1 MQLTD
6 YIPTINTL
14 RNVIDIA
21 LVFIIVY
28 VVLKLLRGTRAV
40 PTVVGMVILALLYWL
55 AVAQE
60 LSTLEFVLRYAVGFI
75 GIAIIVLFQSEIRQ
89 ALIYFANRLR
99 FPILKRQRGQFGG
112 SVYDEIVLAVTT
124 LASEKTGA
132 LIVIERNIGL
142 RNFIDAG
149 VQLDARLSYDLLV
162 TIFNPSTPLHDGA
175 VVIQNERL
183 AAASVFLPLT
193 KNPEISRELGTRH
206 RAAIGITEG
215 SDAISLVV
223 SEETGLITYVEAG
236 EVRRNI
242 ETTQLRK
249 LLLDAMEIPLIEP
262 PRNAQSDEGGGDRE
276 LRIENGELRM
286 ENCKAKISP
295 PASPS
300 NLDSSLM
307 SSEGKHRIAQLA
319 MLHDVPSQL
328 DPVLLILNSQFSILN

>member
-1 MQLTD
+1 MQFADL
-6 YIPTINTL
+6 IPTINSL

-40 PTVVGMVILALLYWL
+40 PTVVGMVILGLLYWL
-55 AVAQE
+55 AVTQE

-89 ALIYFANRLR
+89 ALIYFANRFR
-99 FPILKRQRGQFGG
+99 FPILKKQRGQFGG
-112 SVYDEIVLAVTT
+112 SVFDEIVLAVTT

-149 VQLDARLSYDLLV
+149 VQLDAHISYDLLV
-162 TIFNPSTPLHDGA
+162 TIFNPATPLHDGA

-193 KNPEISRELGTRH
+193 KNPEVSRELGTRH

-215 SDAISLVV
+215 TDAISLVV

-242 ETTQLRK
+242 DPTTVRK
-249 LLLDAMEIPLIEP
+249 LLLDALEIPLI
-262 PRNAQSDEGGGDRE
+262 
-276 LRIENGELRM
+276 
-286 ENCKAKISP
+286 
-295 PASPS
+295 
-300 NLDSSLM
+300 DSRKSFAT
-307 SSEGKHRIAQLA
+307 ETTEKTE
-319 MLHDVPSQL
+319 V
-328 DPVLLILNSQFSILN
+328 V

>member
-1 MQLTD
+1 MQFTD
-6 YIPTINTL
+6 YIPTINTA
-14 RNVIDIA
+14 RNILDIA

-40 PTVVGMVILALLYWL
+40 PTVVGLVLLGLLYWL
-55 AVAQE
+55 AVAQD
-60 LSTLEFVLRYAVGFI
+60 LSTLEFVLRYAVLYVGF
-75 GIAIIVLFQSEIRQ
+75 AIIVLFQSEIRQ

-99 FPILKRQRGQFGG
+99 FPLLRRQRGQFGV
-112 SVYDEIVLAVTT
+112 SVYDEIVLALTT

-175 VVIQNERL
+175 VIMQNERL

-193 KNPEISRELGTRH
+193 KNPEISREMGTRH

-236 EVRRNI
+236 EVRRNLD
-242 ETTQLRK
+242 TNQLRK
-249 LLLDAMEIPLIEP
+249 LLLAAMEIPLIETK
-262 PRNAQSDEGGGDRE
+262 RE
-276 LRIENGELRM
+276 PA
-286 ENCKAKISP
+286 KAIK
-295 PASPS
+295 
-300 NLDSSLM
+300 D
-307 SSEGKHRIAQLA
+307 
-319 MLHDVPSQL
+319 
-328 DPVLLILNSQFSILN
+328 

>member
-1 MQLTD
+1 MQFTN
-6 YIPTINTL
+6 YIPAMNTL
-14 RNVIDIA
+14 RNVLDIA
-21 LVFIIVY
+21 LVFVIVY

-40 PTVVGMVILALLYWL
+40 PTVIGMVIIGLLYWVA
-55 AVAQE
+55 AVYE

-89 ALIYFANRLR
+89 ALIYFAHRFR

-112 SVYDEIVLAVTT
+112 NVYDEIVLAVTT

-149 VQLDARLSYDLLV
+149 VQLDSKLSYDLLV

-215 SDAISLVV
+215 SDSISIVV

-236 EVRRNI
+236 VVRRNI
-242 ETTQLRK
+242 DPAQLRK
-249 LLLDAMEIPLIEP
+249 LLLDAMEIPLIET
-262 PRNAQSDEGGGDRE
+262 RRDKNFTT
-276 LRIENGELRM
+276 ENTE
-286 ENCKAKISP
+286 I
-295 PASPS
+295 
-300 NLDSSLM
+300 
-307 SSEGKHRIAQLA
+307 I
-319 MLHDVPSQL
+319 
-328 DPVLLILNSQFSILN
+328 

>member
-1 MQLTD
+1 MRLID
-6 YIPTINTL
+6 FIPTMSTL
-14 RNVIDIA
+14 RNALDIS

-28 VVLKLLRGTRAV
+28 VVLKLFRGTRAV
-40 PTVVGMVILALLYWL
+40 PTLIGIVILMLLYWL
-55 AVAQE
+55 AATQE
-60 LSTLEFVLRYAVGFI
+60 LSTLESVLRNAIVVLP
-75 GIAIIVLFQSEIRQ
+75 IAIIVLFQSEIRQ
-89 ALIYFANRLR
+89 ALIYFANRFR

-124 LASEKTGA
+124 LASAKTGA
-132 LIVIERNIGL
+132 LIVIERNVGL

-236 EVRRNI
+236 HVHRNLD
-242 ETTQLRK
+242 TTQLRK
-249 LLLDAMEIPLIEP
+249 LLLDALEIPLIEP
-262 PRNAQSDEGGGDRE
+262 RTEKRFATEGT
-276 LRIENGELRM
+276 ENTE
-286 ENCKAKISP
+286 I
-295 PASPS
+295 
-300 NLDSSLM
+300 
-307 SSEGKHRIAQLA
+307 
-319 MLHDVPSQL
+319 V
-328 DPVLLILNSQFSILN
+328 